1 MLQNIIKDE
10 NMNEEL
16 YLVAYKDIE
25 QKEIDE
31 ALWLKAM
38 SHAGGDK
45 TRAKWAYIELR
56 VDQMLRDPSLRH
68 SVSRKVRKPTH
79 QSGAF
84 MMWFSLLFCVAVIGA
99 AVVVDFANITLV
111 LTNGFYFLDA
121 PSLILVLPVAILF
134 GISAT
139 SWRTYGRCWTYTL
152 GGAKLVS
159 ISEANSVAR
168 CLKVMGDVSLIMG
181 LIGTFI
187 GTVFTFQN
195 LTQDSNLGQELTVA
209 SLTLAYGIVL
219 KLVSYV
225 AEQRV
230 RNLYLN

>member
-1 MLQNIIKDE
+1 
-10 NMNEEL
+10 MNEEL

>member
-38 SHAGGDK
+38 SHASGDK

-99 AVVVDFANITLV
+99 AVVVDFANIALV

>member
-1 MLQNIIKDE
+1 MT
-10 NMNEEL
+10 EEL

-31 ALWLKAM
+31 SLWLKAM

-45 TRAKWAYIELR
+45 LRAKWVYIELR

-68 SVSRKVRKPTH
+68 SVSRKVSKPTH
-79 QSGAF
+79 QSGAY
-84 MMWFSLLFCVAVIGA
+84 MMWISVLFFLAIVVAGVSLDFESFTFDLKKSFYFFDLPSLL
-99 AVVVDFANITLV
+99 
-111 LTNGFYFLDA
+111 
-121 PSLILVLPVAILF
+121 LVLPVAVLF

-139 SWRTYGRCWTYTL
+139 SWRSFGRCWTYSL
-152 GGAKLVS
+152 GRAKQVS
-159 ISEANSVAR
+159 ISDASSVAR

-181 LIGTFI
+181 IIGTFI
-187 GTVFTFQN
+187 GLILLLQN
-195 LTQDSNLGQELTVA
+195 MHSILNLGQPLSVSTI
-209 SLTLAYGIVL
+209 TLAYGVFF
-219 KLVSYV
+219 KLLTYV

>member
-38 SHAGGDK
+38 SHASGDK

-99 AVVVDFANITLV
+99 AVVVDFANIALV

-152 GGAKLVS
+152 GGAMLVS

>member
-1 MLQNIIKDE
+1 
-10 NMNEEL
+10 MNEEL

-38 SHAGGDK
+38 SHASGDK

>member
-1 MLQNIIKDE
+1 
-10 NMNEEL
+10 MNEEL

-45 TRAKWAYIELR
+45 KRAKWAYIELR

-84 MMWFSLLFCVAVIGA
+84 MMWFSLLFCLAVIAA
-99 AVVVDFANITLV
+99 AVVVDVANIALV
-111 LTNGFYFLDA
+111 LSNGFYFLDA
-121 PSLILVLPVAILF
+121 QSLIIVLPVAILF

-159 ISEANSVAR
+159 ISEANSVAS

>member
-1 MLQNIIKDE
+1 
-10 NMNEEL
+10 MNEEL

-38 SHAGGDK
+38 SIASGDK
-45 TRAKWAYIELR
+45 QRAKWAYIELR

-68 SVSRKVRKPTH
+68 SVSKKVRKPTH

-84 MMWFSLLFCVAVIGA
+84 MMWFSLLFCFAVVSAA
-99 AVVVDFANITLV
+99 AVVDFGNLSLV
-111 LTNGFYFLDA
+111 LSNGFYFLDL
-121 PSLILVLPVAILF
+121 PSLLIILPVAIFF

-139 SWRTYGRCWTYTL
+139 SWRSYGRCWTYTL
-152 GGAKLVS
+152 GGAKLVP

-168 CLKVMGDVSLIMG
+168 CLKVMGDVSMLMG
-181 LIGTFI
+181 IIGTFVGAI
-187 GTVFTFQN
+187 
-195 LTQDSNLGQELTVA
+195 
-209 SLTLAYGIVL
+209 LTLNYLQLGADIAPSIGIAVVTMFYGFL
-219 KLVSYV
+219 FKLVSYV

>member
-1 MLQNIIKDE
+1 MLQNIKKDE

-99 AVVVDFANITLV
+99 AVVVDFANIALV

>member
-1 MLQNIIKDE
+1 
-10 NMNEEL
+10 MNEEL

-25 QKEIDE
+25 QKEIDD

-45 TRAKWAYIELR
+45 KRAKWSYVELR

-68 SVSRKVRKPTH
+68 SVSKKVRKPTH

-84 MMWFSLLFCVAVIGA
+84 MMWFSLLFCFAMVSA
-99 AVVVDFANITLV
+99 AVVVNFGKLSLV
-111 LTNGFYFLDA
+111 LSNGFYFIDL
-121 PSLILVLPVAILF
+121 PSLLIILPVAIFF

-139 SWRTYGRCWTYTL
+139 SWRSYGRCWTYTL

-159 ISEANSVAR
+159 IPEANSVAR
-168 CLKVMGDVSLIMG
+168 CLKVMGDVSMLMG
-181 LIGTFI
+181 IIGTFVGAILSLNYLQLGANIAPSI
-187 GTVFTFQN
+187 GIAVVTMF
-195 LTQDSNLGQELTVA
+195 
-209 SLTLAYGIVL
+209 YGFL
-219 KLVSYV
+219 FKLVSYV

>member
-1 MLQNIIKDE
+1 
-10 NMNEEL
+10 MNEEL

-99 AVVVDFANITLV
+99 AVVVDFANIALV

-181 LIGTFI
+181 LIGTFL

>member
-1 MLQNIIKDE
+1 
-10 NMNEEL
+10 MNEEL

-25 QKEIDE
+25 QKEIDD

-45 TRAKWAYIELR
+45 KRAKWSYVELR

-68 SVSRKVRKPTH
+68 SVSKKVRKPTH

-84 MMWFSLLFCVAVIGA
+84 MMWFSLLFCFAVVSAA
-99 AVVVDFANITLV
+99 AVVDFGNLSLV
-111 LTNGFYFLDA
+111 LSNGFYFLDL
-121 PSLILVLPVAILF
+121 PSLLIILPVAIFF

-139 SWRTYGRCWTYTL
+139 SWRSYGRCWTYTL

-168 CLKVMGDVSLIMG
+168 CLKVMGDVSMLMGIFGTILGTVILLQNLKQITDIGPSIAVAAITLIY
-181 LIGTFI
+181 GTF
-187 GTVFTFQN
+187 F
-195 LTQDSNLGQELTVA
+195 
-209 SLTLAYGIVL
+209 

>member
-1 MLQNIIKDE
+1 MLQNIKKDE

>member
-1 MLQNIIKDE
+1 
-10 NMNEEL
+10 MNEEL

-25 QKEIDE
+25 QKEIDD

-45 TRAKWAYIELR
+45 KRAKWSYVELR

-68 SVSRKVRKPTH
+68 SVSKKVRKPTH

-84 MMWFSLLFCVAVIGA
+84 MMWFSLLFCFAVVSAA
-99 AVVVDFANITLV
+99 AVVDFGNLSLV
-111 LTNGFYFLDA
+111 LSNGFYFIDL
-121 PSLILVLPVAILF
+121 PSLLIILPVAIFF

-139 SWRTYGRCWTYTL
+139 SWRSYGRCWTYTL

-168 CLKVMGDVSLIMG
+168 CLKVMGDVSMLMGIFGTILGTVILLQNLKQITDIGPSIAVAAITLIY
-181 LIGTFI
+181 GTF
-187 GTVFTFQN
+187 F
-195 LTQDSNLGQELTVA
+195 
-209 SLTLAYGIVL
+209 

>member
-1 MLQNIIKDE
+1 
-10 NMNEEL
+10 MNEEL

-25 QKEIDE
+25 QKEIDD

-45 TRAKWAYIELR
+45 KRAKWSYVELR

-68 SVSRKVRKPTH
+68 SVSKKVRKPTH

-84 MMWFSLLFCVAVIGA
+84 MMWFSLLFCFAAVSVA
-99 AVVVDFANITLV
+99 AVVDFGNLSLV
-111 LTNGFYFLDA
+111 LSNGFYFLDL
-121 PSLILVLPVAILF
+121 PSLLIILPVAIFF

-139 SWRTYGRCWTYTL
+139 SWRSYGRCWTYTL

-168 CLKVMGDVSLIMG
+168 CLKVMGDVSLLMG
-181 LIGTFI
+181 IIGTFVGAIITLNYLQLGADLAPSI
-187 GTVFTFQN
+187 GIAVVTMF
-195 LTQDSNLGQELTVA
+195 
-209 SLTLAYGIVL
+209 YGFL
-219 KLVSYV
+219 FKLLSYV

>member
-1 MLQNIIKDE
+1 
-10 NMNEEL
+10 MNEEL

-25 QKEIDE
+25 QKEIDD

-45 TRAKWAYIELR
+45 KRAKWSYVELR

-68 SVSRKVRKPTH
+68 SVSKKVRKPTH

-84 MMWFSLLFCVAVIGA
+84 MMWFSLLFCFAMVSA
-99 AVVVDFANITLV
+99 AVVVNFGKLSLV
-111 LTNGFYFLDA
+111 LSNGFYFIDL
-121 PSLILVLPVAILF
+121 PSLLIVLPVFIFF

-139 SWRTYGRCWTYTL
+139 SWRSYGRCWTYTL

-159 ISEANSVAR
+159 IPEANSVAR
-168 CLKVMGDVSLIMG
+168 CLKVMGDVSMLMGIFGTILGTVILLQNLKQITDIGPSIAVAAITLIY
-181 LIGTFI
+181 GTF
-187 GTVFTFQN
+187 F
-195 LTQDSNLGQELTVA
+195 
-209 SLTLAYGIVL
+209 

>member
-1 MLQNIIKDE
+1 MFRNIKTDE

-25 QKEIDE
+25 QKEIDD

-45 TRAKWAYIELR
+45 KRAKWSYVELR

-68 SVSRKVRKPTH
+68 SVSKKVRKPTH

-84 MMWFSLLFCVAVIGA
+84 MMWFSLLFCFAAVSVA
-99 AVVVDFANITLV
+99 AVVDFGNLSLV
-111 LTNGFYFLDA
+111 LSNGFYFLDL
-121 PSLILVLPVAILF
+121 PSLLIILPVAIFF

-139 SWRTYGRCWTYTL
+139 SWRSYGRCWTYTL

-168 CLKVMGDVSLIMG
+168 CLKVMGDVSLLMG
-181 LIGTFI
+181 IIGTFVGAIITLNYLQLGADLAPSI
-187 GTVFTFQN
+187 GIAVVTMF
-195 LTQDSNLGQELTVA
+195 
-209 SLTLAYGIVL
+209 YGFL
-219 KLVSYV
+219 FKLLSYV

>member
-1 MLQNIIKDE
+1 
-10 NMNEEL
+10 MNEEL

-25 QKEIDE
+25 QKEIDD

-45 TRAKWAYIELR
+45 KRAKWSYVELR

-68 SVSRKVRKPTH
+68 SVSKKVRKPTH

-84 MMWFSLLFCVAVIGA
+84 MMWFSLIFCFAMVSA
-99 AVVVDFANITLV
+99 AVVVNFGKLSFV
-111 LTNGFYFLDA
+111 LSNGFYFIDL
-121 PSLILVLPVAILF
+121 PSLLIVLPVSIFF

-139 SWRTYGRCWTYTL
+139 SWRSYGRCWTYTL
-152 GGAKLVS
+152 GGAKLVP

-168 CLKVMGDVSLIMG
+168 CLKVMGDVSMLMGIFGTILGTVILLQNLKQITDIGPSIAVAAITLIY
-181 LIGTFI
+181 GTF
-187 GTVFTFQN
+187 F
-195 LTQDSNLGQELTVA
+195 
-209 SLTLAYGIVL
+209 

>member
-1 MLQNIIKDE
+1 
-10 NMNEEL
+10 
-16 YLVAYKDIE
+16 
-25 QKEIDE
+25 
-31 ALWLKAM
+31 
-38 SHAGGDK
+38 
-45 TRAKWAYIELR
+45 
-56 VDQMLRDPSLRH
+56 
-68 SVSRKVRKPTH
+68 
-79 QSGAF
+79 

-99 AVVVDFANITLV
+99 AVVVDFANIALV

>member
-1 MLQNIIKDE
+1 
-10 NMNEEL
+10 MNEEL

-38 SHAGGDK
+38 SIASGDK
-45 TRAKWAYIELR
+45 QRAKWAYIELR

-68 SVSRKVRKPTH
+68 SVSKKVRKPTH

-84 MMWFSLLFCVAVIGA
+84 MMWFSLLFCFAVVSAA
-99 AVVVDFANITLV
+99 AVVDFGNLSLV
-111 LTNGFYFLDA
+111 LSNGFYFLDL
-121 PSLILVLPVAILF
+121 PSLLIILPVAIFF

-139 SWRTYGRCWTYTL
+139 SWRSYGRCWTYTL

-168 CLKVMGDVSLIMG
+168 CLKVMGDVSMLMG
-181 LIGTFI
+181 IIGTFVGAI
-187 GTVFTFQN
+187 
-195 LTQDSNLGQELTVA
+195 
-209 SLTLAYGIVL
+209 LTLNYLQLGADIAPSIGIAVVTMFYGFL
-219 KLVSYV
+219 FKLVSYV

>member
-1 MLQNIIKDE
+1 MLQNIKKDE

-99 AVVVDFANITLV
+99 AVVVDFANIALV

-121 PSLILVLPVAILF
+121 PSLILFLPVAILF

>member
-1 MLQNIIKDE
+1 MLQNIKKDE

-38 SHAGGDK
+38 SHASGDK

>member
-1 MLQNIIKDE
+1 
-10 NMNEEL
+10 MNEEL

-25 QKEIDE
+25 QKEIDD

-45 TRAKWAYIELR
+45 KRAKWSYIELR

-68 SVSRKVRKPTH
+68 SVSKKVRKPTH

-84 MMWFSLLFCVAVIGA
+84 MMWFSLLFCFAVVSAA
-99 AVVVDFANITLV
+99 AVVDFGNLSLV
-111 LTNGFYFLDA
+111 LSNGFYFLDL
-121 PSLILVLPVAILF
+121 PSLLIILPVAIFF

-139 SWRTYGRCWTYTL
+139 SWRSYGRCWTYTL
-152 GGAKLVS
+152 GGAKLVP

-168 CLKVMGDVSLIMG
+168 CLKVMGDVSMLMGIFGTILGTVILLQNLKQITDIGPSIAVAAITLIY
-181 LIGTFI
+181 GTF
-187 GTVFTFQN
+187 F
-195 LTQDSNLGQELTVA
+195 
-209 SLTLAYGIVL
+209 

-225 AEQRV
+225 AEQRL